1 MNFRSRKK
9 AKAESRR
16 STTRSLEQIKKKI
29 CPHADDFVARERI
42 KRVNGASELSL
53 QDHRTLQLSDTKP
66 TTSCGCKFYF
76 SSQRSA
82 STSLVSAAHA
92 VESYWHFSHA
102 HPADILCSSWWTW
115 CRHQWQKRLESCN
128 DVLRLFWLI
137 IVWVSDVCFAE
148 PEQKNVK
155 LFEWNVLR
163 ASFVPSADAHRVSS
177 ESWRYANNN
186 HVAVAD

>member
-1 MNFRSRKK
+1 MKEGKSRK
-9 AKAESRR
+9 
-16 STTRSLEQIKKKI
+16 STVDDEIARADQEKM

-42 KRVNGASELSL
+42 KRVNGALELSL

-82 STSLVSAAHA
+82 STSLVSAVHA

-102 HPADILCSSWWTW
+102 HPADILCSSRWTW
-115 CRHQWQKRLESCN
+115 CRHQWQKRLESYN

-137 IVWVSDVCFAE
+137 IVCVSDVCFAE
-148 PEQKNVK
+148 PKNVQ

-163 ASFVPSADAHRVSS
+163 ASFVPSADALRVSS